1 MIKYILLQIALII
14 LFFLPTNTLGQNRIK
29 LVEKD
34 GVLYFPCKI
43 NGIQLDYIFDTGAGI
58 VTMNDSIYRSMILK
72 GLISS
77 QDSLGKEKFQDASGN
92 FQECITFNIQKIE
105 LGNMVLENVK
115 GAVLFNK
122 NSPLLFGQSAL
133 KHLGKYNLDIQN
145 KMLEFCNDSLIMA
158 SIGKRSNSND
168 TIIKNIL
175 DKIVHINGLGVGD
188 FYYNKS
194 KEQPVDLYNQL
205 DSIITSHSYLSDLSK
220 DTTNLI
226 RAYSY
231 LGVYYLN
238 EYKITKGNRY
248 INKLMEDKKFINF
261 LARGEQ
267 CKLIIDSSIYYPHG
281 KKPEHLI
288 LKQGD
293 SSFYYE
299 NEITKERFYV
309 QSANVGDG
317 HWWNHEVKFEL
328 SNYALRGSLCEV
340 VHQYF
345 RTGNYLECV
354 QYGAKVMSFF
364 KIHYRNRS
372 LSDIVILEDVAQAKV
387 NLGDYYGA
395 LHDLDTAFKYSNVY
409 CKENSALYEYSK
421 RQCEPFILYCLK
433 GICFFNLKKYTEAIA
448 QFDKYFIKANAE
460 ANKEGTDKDNIYK
473 NNSVAYYYRGL
484 SKIEQKNTLSGCN
497 DLSKAGELGNA
508 QAYDAI
514 KDKCN

>member
-43 NGIQLDYIFDTGAGI
+43 NGIQLDYIFDTGAGV

-145 KMLEFCNDSLIMA
+145 KMLEFGNDSLIMA

-194 KEQPVDLYNQL
+194 KDQPVDLYNQL
-205 DSIITSHSYLSDLSK
+205 DSIITSDSYLSDLSK

-226 RAYSY
+226 RSYSY

-238 EYKITKGNRY
+238 ENKITKGNRY
-248 INKLMEDKKFINF
+248 IAKLIDDTKFINY
-261 LARGEQ
+261 LEKGEQ
-267 CKLIIDSSIYYPHG
+267 CVLIIDSSIYYPRG
-281 KKPEHLI
+281 KITNSIVLHK
-288 LKQGD
+288 GD
-293 SSFYYE
+293 SSYYFE
-299 NEITKERFYV
+299 NKITKERFYEL
-309 QSANVGDG
+309 SANSHDG
-317 HWWNHEVKFEL
+317 HFANHELKFVL
-328 SNYALRGSLCEV
+328 ARDALQGAFKERV
-340 VHQYF
+340 DQYF
-345 RTGNYLECV
+345 LTDHYLECI
-354 QYGAKVMSFF
+354 QYGAEILSFF
-364 KIHYRNRS
+364 KKHYHFS
-372 LSDIVILEDVAQAKV
+372 HSSEISILGNITQAKV

-395 LHDLDTAFKYSNVY
+395 IHDIDTLFKYSKVD
-409 CKENSALYEYSK
+409 CKEHPFLHELP
-421 RQCEPFILYCLK
+421 CEPFIFYCLK

-484 SKIEQKNTLSGCN
+484 SKIEQKNTLAGCN

>member
-1 MIKYILLQIALII
+1 MIKYILLQIALIV

-43 NGIQLDYIFDTGAGI
+43 NGIQLDYIFDTGASV
-58 VTMNDSIYRSMILK
+58 VTINDSIYRSMILK
-72 GLISS
+72 DLISS
-77 QDSLGKEKFQDASGN
+77 QDSIGKEKFQDASGN
-92 FQECITFNIQKIE
+92 FQECITFNIRKIE
-105 LGNMVLENVK
+105 LGNMVLENIK
-115 GAVLFNK
+115 GAVLSNN

-133 KHLGKYNLDIQN
+133 KQLGKYNLDIQN
-145 KMLEFCNDSLIMA
+145 KMLEFGNDSLIMA

-175 DKIVHINGLGVGD
+175 DKIEDINEYDVGD
-188 FYYNKS
+188 INYNKS
-194 KEQPVDLYNQL
+194 KEQPVDLNNQL
-205 DSIITSHSYLSDLSK
+205 DSIINSDGYLSDLSK

-226 RAYSY
+226 RTYSY
-231 LGVYYLN
+231 LGLYYLN
-238 EYKITKGNRY
+238 ENKITKSNRY

-281 KKPEHLI
+281 KKPEYII
-288 LKQGD
+288 LTPGD
-293 SSFYYE
+293 SSYYYE
-299 NEITKERFYV
+299 NKITKERFYER
-309 QSANVGDG
+309 SANDDDR
-317 HWWNHEVKFEL
+317 HWWNHEAKFKL
-328 SNYALRGSLCEV
+328 SEHALRGSLCEV

-345 RTGNYLECV
+345 RTGNNLECV
-354 QYGAKVMSFF
+354 QYGAKVLSFF
-364 KIHYRNRS
+364 KTYYHHRKTSAIG
-372 LSDIVILEDVAQAKV
+372 ILEDVAQAKV

-395 LHDLDTAFKYSNVY
+395 LHDIDTLFKYSKVD
-409 CKENSALYEYSK
+409 CKEHPFLHELP
-421 RQCEPFILYCLK
+421 CEPFIFYCLK

-448 QFDKYFIKANAE
+448 QFDKYFIQANAE
-460 ANKEGTDKDNIYK
+460 ANKEGTDKNNIYK

-484 SKIEQKNTLSGCN
+484 SKIEQKNTLAGCN